1 MQSDACQ
8 EVDVLN
14 WLSRSALES
23 IGRGGL
29 GYSFDVFR
37 GGKENEFAHAL
48 KVFAYVLFFPAKIML
63 SSDKNGD
70 RPAFTNL
77 AAVAPIARYF
87 GTLGS
92 AQLRSRIM
100 DYLPL
105 RAVKQLKYAI
115 DSMRHHSLK
124 IYEEKK
130 AAIVA
135 NRGDTV
141 TTKASR
147 QEDDSDAI
155 LAALST
161 CILLL

>member
-1 MQSDACQ
+1 
-8 EVDVLN
+8 
-14 WLSRSALES
+14 
-23 IGRGGL
+23 
-29 GYSFDVFR
+29 
-37 GGKENEFAHAL
+37 
-48 KVFAYVLFFPAKIML
+48 ML

-77 AAVAPIARYF
+77 AAVAPIAQYF

-130 AAIVA
+130 TAIVA
-135 NRGDTV
+135 NRGDAV
-141 TTKASR
+141 TMKASR